1 MFKFQLGIPQII
13 MIALII
19 SSIVISIVNHGKKR
33 EPYNAYSVLIGAA
46 LEVALLYWGGFFD

>member
-1 MFKFQLGIPQII
+1 MFEFQLGIPQII

-46 LEVALLYWGGFFD
+46 LEVALLYWGGFFG

>member
-1 MFKFQLGIPQII
+1 MFEFRLGVPQII

-33 EPYNAYSVLIGAA
+33 EPYNAYSVLIGAVF
-46 LEVALLYWGGFFD
+46 EVALLYWGGFFG

>member
-1 MFKFQLGIPQII
+1 MFEFQLGIPQII

>member
-33 EPYNAYSVLIGAA
+33 EPYNAYSVLIGAV
-46 LEVALLYWGGFFD
+46 LEVALLYWGGFFG

>member
-1 MFKFQLGIPQII
+1 MFEFQLGIPQII

-33 EPYNAYSVLIGAA
+33 EPYNAYNVLIGAV
-46 LEVALLYWGGFFD
+46 LEVALLYWGGFFG